1 MRPNNKHI
9 YKILVL
15 SFLFFTISK
24 SYSQNNKSLFDSAN
38 YQYSK
43 GNYDKAIQL
52 YERIVNNNVEAPE
65 LYFNLGNAFYKTN
78 RIGWAVLYYEKA
90 KKLSPKD
97 EDVENNLTLAALKTE
112 DKINPLPQLFIA
124 EWINGVTDLM
134 SEKNWSITCISAL
147 CISLLFFALYF
158 SSVVTIFKKIFFYSA
173 FITLIIAIT
182 TFFLAQHKCA
192 EIKNNNYAVVIA
204 PTTTINSSPAEKST
218 KLFILHEGTKVKI
231 TDEDSGWIEIKLANG
246 NVGWVKKKDI
256 ARI

>member
-1 MRPNNKHI
+1 M
-9 YKILVL
+9 
-15 SFLFFTISK
+15 FFTISK
-24 SYSQNNKSLFDSAN
+24 SHSQNNNSLFDSAN
-38 YQYSK
+38 YHYSK

-65 LYFNLGNAFYKTN
+65 LYFNLGNAYYKTN
-78 RIGWAVLYYEKA
+78 RIGWAILYYEKA

-97 EDVENNLTLAALKTE
+97 EDVENNLTLATLKTE

-124 EWINGVTDLM
+124 EWISNVTDLM
-134 SEKNWSITCISAL
+134 SEKNWSITCICVL
-147 CISLLFFALYF
+147 CISLVFFALYF
-158 SSVVTIFKKIFFYSA
+158 SSAIPLFKKIFFYSA
-173 FITLIIAIT
+173 FTALIIAIT

-192 EIKNNNYAVVIA
+192 EIKNNTYAVVIA

-218 KLFILHEGTKVKI
+218 KLFILHEGATVKI
-231 TDEDSGWIEIKLANG
+231 TDEDDGWIEIKLANG